1 MPAIWANLCRC
12 CFIRQKTISL
22 LKPNKI
28 MPTVQVKSNIELGLD
43 EILNGISQL
52 DTPELEQFLEQ
63 VSRLLARR
71 KAQNLSKR
79 EAELLVRINQGIGVQ
94 KAERY
99 RQLTDKLNEESITP
113 EEHQELLSLI
123 NYIEARDSERL
134 ESLIELSGLRGLT
147 LNELMDQLG
156 LASPGNA
163 QN

>member
-1 MPAIWANLCRC
+1 
-12 CFIRQKTISL
+12 
-22 LKPNKI
+22 

>member
-1 MPAIWANLCRC
+1 
-12 CFIRQKTISL
+12 
-22 LKPNKI
+22 

-79 EAELLVRINQGIGVQ
+79 EAELLVRINQGIEAQ

-99 RQLTDKLNEESITP
+99 RQLTDKLNEERITP

-123 NYIEARDSERL
+123 GHIETKDGERL
-134 ESLIELSGLRGLT
+134 EALIELAGLRRLA
-147 LNELMDQLG
+147 LNELMGQLG
-156 LASPGNA
+156 LTPPGDA

>member
-1 MPAIWANLCRC
+1 MLGKLLLALYYSLKNNK
-12 CFIRQKTISL
+12 FVKTE
-22 LKPNKI
+22 NI

-79 EAELLVRINQGIGVQ
+79 EAELLVRINQGIEAQ

-99 RQLTDKLNEESITP
+99 RQLTDKLNEERITP

-123 NYIEARDSERL
+123 GHIETKDGERL
-134 ESLIELSGLRGLT
+134 E
-147 LNELMDQLG
+147 
-156 LASPGNA
+156 A
-163 QN
+163 